1 MSLQTTAKHLPRL
14 DEDARLLPILNH
26 LSLSYLNGSTSS
38 EYMPEGEDGERVTA
52 EQVDHLAPRHFPP
65 CMRHLWETG
74 KEQKHLKHFARLQLG
89 LFLKGVGLSV
99 EEALIWWR
107 KMFNVGTKMSDDKF
121 KKEYEYNIKHSY
133 GLVGGKKNYP
143 PKK

>member
-1 MSLQTTAKHLPRL
+1 
-14 DEDARLLPILNH
+14 
-26 LSLSYLNGSTSS
+26 
-38 EYMPEGEDGERVTA
+38 MPDGEDGEHVTA

-65 CMRHLWETG
+65 CMRHLWDTG
-74 KEQKHLKHFARLQLG
+74 REQKHLKHFARLQLG

-99 EEALIWWR
+99 EEALMWWR
-107 KMFNVGTKMSDDKF
+107 KTFNVGGKMSDDKF